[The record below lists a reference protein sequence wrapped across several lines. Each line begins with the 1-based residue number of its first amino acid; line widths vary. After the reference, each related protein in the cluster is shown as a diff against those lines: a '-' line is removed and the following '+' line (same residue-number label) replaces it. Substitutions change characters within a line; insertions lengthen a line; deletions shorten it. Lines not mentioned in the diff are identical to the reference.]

1 MIPELEGAP
10 GLNGRVHPE
19 RARERSRTRTRRV
32 PVSGDDAEREF
43 TTELASGTLPS
54 LRSIRARMHVG
65 QERARTLREHLESVV
80 IHAKVAL

>member
-1 MIPELEGAP
+1 
-10 GLNGRVHPE
+10 
-19 RARERSRTRTRRV
+19 V